1 MRRQFNQGIG
11 RDSDLAASFQP
22 SEPVPPPPRPQYILT
37 LRDLDFMTP
46 EQLYVDMLSRGLPYG
61 DNFSKQQ
68 HILQILRY
76 DTDHRPSITQPVYPR
91 IPKALPPVAVAAST
105 AAERR
110 AILQSRLALSAK

>member
-46 EQLYVDMLSRGLPYG
+46 EQLYVEMLSRGLPYG
-61 DNFSKQQ
+61 DDFF
-68 HILQILRY
+68 
-76 DTDHRPSITQPVYPR
+76 
-91 IPKALPPVAVAAST
+91 
-105 AAERR
+105 
-110 AILQSRLALSAK
+110 